1 MESSTS
7 SQPNQPYSP
16 INHTNLDMNFEELI
30 FSQDYNYS
38 QDYSMGHGSGHG
50 SMHGSALVH
59 DDEDD
64 SPVEEVSPVKPKKH
78 SRRAARAKKDEPKEP
93 PKDWTMARD
102 RVVLSLK
109 LVHQEVMTR
118 SLANGKIGFALEL
131 VLFAPSSIM
140 LKRIKKVVQF
150 TSMKRMRLWMGR
162 DLAKAK
168 KKAPGSSRVGS
179 SSLVDLVA
187 DKFFNIKQKKWG
199 KKDEQQQSYIEFKNR
214 ELSIREA
221 EAREIAQLK
230 REKLE
235 IQRRTLEL
243 AEREKRDRDILFY
256 NSLIDP
262 TLPLIQQQKL
272 LEMKLKIKE
281 RYNLDY

>member
-1 MESSTS
+1 M
-7 SQPNQPYSP
+7 
-16 INHTNLDMNFEELI
+16 
-30 FSQDYNYS
+30 
-38 QDYSMGHGSGHG
+38 
-50 SMHGSALVH
+50 
-59 DDEDD
+59 
-64 SPVEEVSPVKPKKH
+64 
-78 SRRAARAKKDEPKEP
+78 
-93 PKDWTMARD
+93 
-102 RVVLSLK
+102 
-109 LVHQEVMTR
+109 
-118 SLANGKIGFALEL
+118 
-131 VLFAPSSIM
+131 
-140 LKRIKKVVQF
+140 
-150 TSMKRMRLWMGR
+150 
-162 DLAKAK
+162 
-168 KKAPGSSRVGS
+168 
-179 SSLVDLVA
+179 
-187 DKFFNIKQKKWG
+187 G

-272 LEMKLKIKE
+272 LERKLKIKE